1 MKCPIHV
8 RFMQIAIDV
17 PFPELLKWLRQAFKP
32 VQRGW
37 KGELYCGDC
46 EGNLLGRTLGCR
58 RFIFCPGKNHGRLRG
73 VVGER
78 PGNT

>member
-46 EGNLLGRTLGCR
+46 EGNLLGRDSGLQEVYLLPRKKSWSLAGGSR
-58 RFIFCPGKNHGRLRG
+58 
-73 VVGER
+73 
-78 PGNT
+78 